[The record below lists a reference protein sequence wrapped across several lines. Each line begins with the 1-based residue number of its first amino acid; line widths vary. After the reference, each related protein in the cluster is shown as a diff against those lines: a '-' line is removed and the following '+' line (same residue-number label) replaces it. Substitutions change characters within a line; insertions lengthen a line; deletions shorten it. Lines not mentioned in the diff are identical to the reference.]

1 MSSVASKSLIY
12 GSLVATT
19 MSVVMGFQSPITSS
33 TSFAHSTTTT
43 TSLQVAVDPTV
54 VTKKD
59 YQDICGVS
67 FDADGLQK
75 RLQATNF
82 LYPKHVEVIE
92 DIAPIAGAMV
102 DEVVRLCSL
111 LLLLIRD
118 KHRLARSML
127 LRVVAF
133 YYSFVFVCS
142 HTHFIFCLAYF

>member
-1 MSSVASKSLIY
+1 MY

-19 MSVVMGFQSPITSS
+19 MSVAMGFQSPIISS
-33 TSFAHSTTTT
+33 TSTTTT
-43 TSLQVAVDPTV
+43 SCTRLGVAVDPTV

-67 FDADGLQK
+67 FDSEGLQK

-102 DEVVRLCSL
+102 DDVVRHV
-111 LLLLIRD
+111 R
-118 KHRLARSML
+118 
-127 LRVVAF
+127 
-133 YYSFVFVCS
+133 SFVRSLACS
-142 HTHFIFCLAYF
+142 TFFPIDPLLHF